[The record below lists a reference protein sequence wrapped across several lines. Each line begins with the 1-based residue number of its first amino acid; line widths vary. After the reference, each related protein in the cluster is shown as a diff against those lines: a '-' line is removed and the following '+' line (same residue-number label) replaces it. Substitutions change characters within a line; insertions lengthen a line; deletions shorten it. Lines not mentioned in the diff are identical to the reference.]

1 VKILIACEYSGVVR
15 DQFIRK
21 GHQAVSC
28 DINPTHSLGP
38 HIRDDVR
45 AVLNDGWDMMIAHPP
60 CTYLA
65 NSGNKHLYIEPDRE
79 KKAQEAAQFFR
90 ELLNAPIPRICIE
103 NPVMRRAVERVGC
116 KHDQLIQPY
125 QFGHM
130 ETKAT
135 CLWLKNL
142 PPLRPLC
149 DLKEVTYALPAN
161 ERQRIF
167 YMSRG
172 KNRGKERSRTYHGIA
187 WAMAEQWSNV
197 A

>member
-1 VKILIACEYSGVVR
+1 MRVLVACEYSGAVR

-21 GHQAVSC
+21 GLKAVSC
-28 DINPTHSLGP
+28 DISPTESLGP

-65 NSGNKHLYIEPDRE
+65 NSANKHLYIEADRE
-79 KKAQEAAQFFR
+79 AKAQAAALFFR
-90 ELLNAPIPRICIE
+90 ELLNAPIPHICIE
-103 NPVMRRAVERVGC
+103 NPIMRHAVKRVGR

-130 ETKAT
+130 ESKAT
-135 CLWLKNL
+135 CLWLKGL
-142 PPLRPLC
+142 APLQPIS
-149 DLKEVTYALPAN
+149 DLKDVTFALPASK
-161 ERQRIF
+161 RQRMF
-167 YMSRG
+167 HMSPG

-187 WAMAEQWSNV
+187 WAMAEQWSNL